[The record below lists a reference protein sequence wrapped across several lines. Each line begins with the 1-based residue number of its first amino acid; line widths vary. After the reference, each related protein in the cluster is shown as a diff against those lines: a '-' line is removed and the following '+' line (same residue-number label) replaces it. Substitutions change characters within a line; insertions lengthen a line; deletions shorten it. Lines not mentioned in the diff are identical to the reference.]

1 MPKLKGHRPPPGMN
15 AGLMERIAKM
25 QEEMMRTQEALAE
38 ERLTVTAGGGAITIV
53 IDGRQRVHQIEILP
67 EALAQND
74 PALLQELLVAAI
86 NSAIEQSQ
94 TRAAERLQGLSGGLG
109 LPGM

>member
-1 MPKLKGHRPPPGMN
+1 MN